1 MDITFQGLL
10 YGLGFWTAA
19 VLVLAGLAVIII
31 MVLFVSYLNSRREKD
46 KKNVS
51 RSVYTEERE

>member
-19 VLVLAGLAVIII
+19 VLVLAVLAVIVI
-31 MVLFVSYLNSRREKD
+31 MVLFVSYLANRREKD
-46 KKNVS
+46 RKNIS
-51 RSVYTEERE
+51 KSVYAEERE

>member
-19 VLVLAGLAVIII
+19 VLVLAVLAVIVI
-31 MVLFVSYLNSRREKD
+31 MVLFVSYLTNRKEKSG
-46 KKNVS
+46 KNVS